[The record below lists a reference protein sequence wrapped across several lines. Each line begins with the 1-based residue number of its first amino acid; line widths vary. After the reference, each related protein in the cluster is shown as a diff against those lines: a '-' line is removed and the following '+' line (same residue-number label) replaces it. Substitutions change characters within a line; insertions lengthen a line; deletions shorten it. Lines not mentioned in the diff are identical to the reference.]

1 MLKVGLVGVGGISG
15 AHIPAWQSM
24 EDVELIAL
32 CDVRPEQM
40 TRYPELR
47 QYTDMDDM
55 QKDFSPAADADSIDD
70 MADDMIEMTDEEG
83 NTTLF
88 KILDYFFY
96 NGDEYA
102 ILTDSIDEDTT
113 GADRVDCYVMKIVP
127 TTDESGEELEEFV
140 PVEDQKLEAK
150 LMEIATLKLNDD
162 EQADD
167 ED

>member
-1 MLKVGLVGVGGISG
+1 
-15 AHIPAWQSM
+15 
-24 EDVELIAL
+24 
-32 CDVRPEQM
+32 
-40 TRYPELR
+40 
-47 QYTDMDDM
+47 MDDM

-102 ILTDSIDEDTT
+102 ILTDSIDEGTT

-127 TTDESGEELEEFV
+127 RRTN
-140 PVEDQKLEAK
+140 PAK
-150 LMEIATLKLNDD
+150 SWKSSFPWRIRSWKPN
-162 EQADD
+162 
-167 ED
+167 

>member
-1 MLKVGLVGVGGISG
+1 
-15 AHIPAWQSM
+15 
-24 EDVELIAL
+24 
-32 CDVRPEQM
+32 
-40 TRYPELR
+40 
-47 QYTDMDDM
+47 M

-127 TTDESGEELEEFV
+127 TTDESGEE
-140 PVEDQKLEAK
+140 VEDQKLEAK

>member
-1 MLKVGLVGVGGISG
+1 
-15 AHIPAWQSM
+15 
-24 EDVELIAL
+24 
-32 CDVRPEQM
+32 
-40 TRYPELR
+40 
-47 QYTDMDDM
+47 MDDM

-102 ILTDSIDEDTT
+102 ILTDSIDEETT

>member
-1 MLKVGLVGVGGISG
+1 
-15 AHIPAWQSM
+15 
-24 EDVELIAL
+24 
-32 CDVRPEQM
+32 
-40 TRYPELR
+40 
-47 QYTDMDDM
+47 MDDM

-127 TTDESGEELEEFV
+127 TTDESGDVFLTQGGVFSRFLVGQTVGLFFARQFV
-140 PVEDQKLEAK
+140 DSVNLVLFHCRILPFRSVY
-150 LMEIATLKLNDD
+150 TLFAIRRKRSPHH
-162 EQADD
+162 AMSTSASAIIP
-167 ED
+167 

>member
-1 MLKVGLVGVGGISG
+1 MSDSPLLTDAPLSES
-15 AHIPAWQSM
+15 A
-24 EDVELIAL
+24 
-32 CDVRPEQM
+32 VRM
-40 TRYPELR
+40 GTRIWTTCR
-47 QYTDMDDM
+47 RI
-55 QKDFSPAADADSIDD
+55 FSPAADADSIDD

-102 ILTDSIDEDTT
+102 ILTDSIDEGTT

>member
-1 MLKVGLVGVGGISG
+1 
-15 AHIPAWQSM
+15 
-24 EDVELIAL
+24 
-32 CDVRPEQM
+32 
-40 TRYPELR
+40 
-47 QYTDMDDM
+47 MDDM

-102 ILTDSIDEDTT
+102 ILTDSIDEGTP

>member
-1 MLKVGLVGVGGISG
+1 
-15 AHIPAWQSM
+15 
-24 EDVELIAL
+24 
-32 CDVRPEQM
+32 
-40 TRYPELR
+40 
-47 QYTDMDDM
+47 MDDM

-70 MADDMIEMTDEEG
+70 MTDDMIEMTDDEG
-83 NTTLF
+83 
-88 KILDYFFY
+88 
-96 NGDEYA
+96 
-102 ILTDSIDEDTT
+102 TT

-167 ED
+167 EG

>member
-1 MLKVGLVGVGGISG
+1 
-15 AHIPAWQSM
+15 
-24 EDVELIAL
+24 
-32 CDVRPEQM
+32 
-40 TRYPELR
+40 
-47 QYTDMDDM
+47 MDDM
-55 QKDFSPAADADSIDD
+55 QKDFSPAADSDSIDD

-96 NGDEYA
+96 NG
-102 ILTDSIDEDTT
+102 
-113 GADRVDCYVMKIVP
+113 
-127 TTDESGEELEEFV
+127 ELEEFV